1 MAYVEV
7 EVDLGDIETYE
18 LCDELINRFK
28 NTNRKQITDKQKEA
42 LKVAV
47 TELVA
52 KLGLLVGGNVSI
64 SSLDDKMKIELINN
78 IWNKYTYYQLEEKL
92 K

>member
-7 EVDLGDIETYE
+7 DVDLGDIETYE

-52 KLGLLVGGNVSI
+52 KLGLLFGGNVSI

>member
-7 EVDLGDIETYE
+7 DVDLGDIETYE

-28 NTNRKQITDKQKEA
+28 NTNRKQITDKQKEE

-52 KLGLLVGGNVSI
+52 KLGLLFGGNVSI

>member
-64 SSLDDKMKIELINN
+64 SSLDDKMKNELINN